1 MFTLQVAFEDTASL
15 SRVATIVELM
25 TYTFRKDEESS
36 ILRGMFFS
44 SMDWVLNQ
52 ASSYIESEHECEHD
66 KATEYLIQL
75 STQLKRLAGE
85 CDELL
90 SAATSPPATSPTA
103 SPRS

>member
-52 ASSYIESEHECEHD
+52 ASSYIESEHECEND
-66 KATEYLIQL
+66 IYSGDLIRL
-75 STQLKRLAGE
+75 SVQLKRLASE
-85 CDELL
+85 CDKIV
-90 SAATSPPATSPTA
+90 SAIERQSA
-103 SPRS
+103 